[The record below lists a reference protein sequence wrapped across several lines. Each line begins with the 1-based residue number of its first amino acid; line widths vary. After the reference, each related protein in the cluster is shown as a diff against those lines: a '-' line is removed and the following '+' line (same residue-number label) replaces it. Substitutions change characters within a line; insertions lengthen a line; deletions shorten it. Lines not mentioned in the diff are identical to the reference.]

1 MEFLVDEC
9 TGPRGHRIIEEDQDG
24 LLSMD
29 DGKRGA
35 QSQCH

>member
-1 MEFLVDEC
+1 MKFLVDEC
-9 TGPRGHRIIEEDQDG
+9 AGLRGHRAIEEDQDE